1 MNLIDALKTGRR
13 IRIAATP
20 DLAGSWLD
28 PKNETQA
35 GDCIFSIEE
44 VLDDWE
50 VEPEPKKKVKKWLWV
65 LNNGDVRPRFY
76 TDVEWHAE
84 CVGGKKLPWSEMEF
98 EE

>member
-13 IRIAATP
+13 IRKRPIHSSDKTAWESAAFQ
-20 DLAGSWLD
+20 SF
-28 PKNETQA
+28 
-35 GDCIFSIEE
+35 DCFD
-44 VLDDWE
+44 VLSDDWE
-50 VEPEPKKKVKKWLWV
+50 VEPEPKKKVKRWLWV

-84 CVGGKKLPWSEMEF
+84 CVSGKKLEWSETEF